1 MVRLLSAG
9 ITCLSSI
16 IFLVPAVIVLQYFV
30 LRQRS
35 FCKWFMV
42 LLLAVYLTMVFSVT
56 GLPTAYTLQFDLS
69 VNLVPL
75 ADIVNSPL
83 EYVKNTL
90 LNIVLFMPLG
100 FLLPV
105 IWREYRS
112 AKTMAIVGLAVS
124 LVIELL
130 QLFTFRHTDVDDL
143 IMNTLGAVI
152 GYAAAKKLSFQ
163 MPFQMPENNR
173 TVLAK
178 YEPVIVWGMVFVIG
192 FFLKPLV
199 ENTVWEAVLSG
210 TWWERIR

>member
-1 MVRLLSAG
+1 MITKNMLNLCIISVILVQFFMGGEMVRLLSAG

-42 LLLAVYLTMVFSVT
+42 LLLAVFSVT

-105 IWREYRS
+105 IWREYR
-112 AKTMAIVGLAVS
+112 L
-124 LVIELL
+124 
-130 QLFTFRHTDVDDL
+130 
-143 IMNTLGAVI
+143 
-152 GYAAAKKLSFQ
+152 
-163 MPFQMPENNR
+163 
-173 TVLAK
+173 
-178 YEPVIVWGMVFVIG
+178 
-192 FFLKPLV
+192 
-199 ENTVWEAVLSG
+199 
-210 TWWERIR
+210 

>member
-42 LLLAVYLTMVFSVT
+42 LLLAVYLTAVFSVT
-56 GLPTAYTLQFDLS
+56 GLPTAYTLQFDLG

-105 IWREYRS
+105 IWREYR
-112 AKTMAIVGLAVS
+112 L
-124 LVIELL
+124 
-130 QLFTFRHTDVDDL
+130 
-143 IMNTLGAVI
+143 
-152 GYAAAKKLSFQ
+152 
-163 MPFQMPENNR
+163 
-173 TVLAK
+173 
-178 YEPVIVWGMVFVIG
+178 
-192 FFLKPLV
+192 
-199 ENTVWEAVLSG
+199 
-210 TWWERIR
+210 

>member
-30 LRQRS
+30 LGQRS
-35 FCKWFMV
+35 FCKWFM
-42 LLLAVYLTMVFSVT
+42 VT

-105 IWREYRS
+105 IWREYR
-112 AKTMAIVGLAVS
+112 L
-124 LVIELL
+124 
-130 QLFTFRHTDVDDL
+130 
-143 IMNTLGAVI
+143 
-152 GYAAAKKLSFQ
+152 
-163 MPFQMPENNR
+163 
-173 TVLAK
+173 
-178 YEPVIVWGMVFVIG
+178 
-192 FFLKPLV
+192 
-199 ENTVWEAVLSG
+199 
-210 TWWERIR
+210 